1 MSKLRKADSADP
13 LFRDGHR
20 PRNLRIVASGTLF
33 LTHTITLP
41 TYPVE
46 ASVVRARAVQRQ
58 RGGSAANILS
68 TLGQFAGVDALLV
81 APLAGNDEG
90 VMLKRDLERANV
102 NTRFCK
108 VWEGANV
115 PSAWVLESGEYLS
128 TVSVAIHDKSKT

>member
-1 MSKLRKADSADP
+1 
-13 LFRDGHR
+13 
-20 PRNLRIVASGTLF
+20 
-33 LTHTITLP
+33 
-41 TYPVE
+41 
-46 ASVVRARAVQRQ
+46 
-58 RGGSAANILS
+58 
-68 TLGQFAGVDALLV
+68 LGQFAGVDALLV